1 MRKKYALIL
10 PLLLGIVGFSYSQT
24 HLSEDFSSG
33 LMPPTEW
40 SIDNLASQWSNSS
53 SNQAGGALPEA
64 RFKWKDATDSSR
76 LVSPVVNLTGFTYVT
91 LVFNH
96 YYDFY
101 SGSGTVVGVATRSGG
116 GNWTTAWEI
125 SPTSDVGPQ
134 NIVLPITNNDVGKTD
149 FQFCFYIK
157 GNLTYLNFWY
167 IDDVLLFTPLA
178 TDVSLASISLPSYIA
193 PNMQITLKG
202 TVKNIASNIINSFD
216 ISYAVDGGSPNVYS
230 VTGLNLALWDTYF
243 FTHDIPIVLS
253 QPGIHNIVVT
263 VENINGGPDD
273 DLTNNSLSAQIG
285 LLPSVPKKKMF
296 AEEATGTW
304 CGWCIRGICAM
315 DYMAETYPDSWIG
328 VAVHNN
334 DPMVN
339 VAYDNALMY
348 FLPDFFG
355 YPSGTIDRSGKY
367 MDPLEFEAEFLARV
381 NTVSPATVGIYN
393 FKWNPDTR
401 IVSFDVQSEFVID
414 VAHELRFAA
423 VISEDSVTGT
433 TSNWSQHNYYSGGS
447 IPMCGFEN
455 LPNPVAAG
463 NMHYD
468 HVARKII
475 DSPNGTPGSITGPI
489 RAGSIHYYSY
499 KDTIPAGWNFDK
511 LHFIGLLIDYT
522 TGVIL
527 NSNDEVSTLGITES
541 KSRIEFKVYP
551 NPVNSFAN
559 IVFTI
564 TSPQAVSLSIKDLM
578 GRTIYTGPPKKY
590 PAGENA
596 IRFEAGNLDNGI
608 YLLQLKVDNDVYS
621 KKISVLR

>member
-10 PLLLGIVGFSYSQT
+10 ILLMGIAGFSYSQT

-33 LMPPTEW
+33 LMPPTSW
-40 SIDNLASQWSNSS
+40 SINNLASQWSNSS
-53 SNQAGGALPEA
+53 SNQAGGTLPEA
-64 RFKWKDATDSSR
+64 RFKWKDATDTSR
-76 LVSPVVNLTGFTYVT
+76 LVSPVVNLTGFTSVT

-96 YYDFY
+96 YYDFF
-101 SGSGTVVGVATRSGG
+101 SGSGTVVGLATRSSG

-134 NIVLPITNNDVGKTD
+134 NIVLPITTSDVGKSD

-167 IDDVLLFTPLA
+167 IDDVLLYTPLA
-178 TDVSLASISLPSYIA
+178 TDVSLNSISLPSYVA
-193 PNMQITLKG
+193 PNMPVTLKG

-216 ISYAVDGGSPNVYS
+216 ISYAVDGGSPEVYA
-230 VTGLNLALWDTYF
+230 VTGLHMALWDNYD
-243 FTHDIPIVLS
+243 FTHDVPIVLS
-253 QPGIHNIVVT
+253 EPGTHNIIVT

-273 DLTNNSLSAQIG
+273 DPTNNSLSAKIG
-285 LLPSVPKKKMF
+285 VLPWVPKKKMF

-315 DYMAETYPDSWIG
+315 DYMAENYPESWLG
-328 VAVHNN
+328 VAVNN
-334 DPMVN
+334 TDPKVN
-339 VAYDNALMY
+339 NAYDKALMY
-348 FLPDFFG
+348 FLPDFLG

-367 MDPLEFEAEFLARV
+367 MDPLQFEAEYLARI

-423 VISEDSVTGT
+423 VISEDSLTGT
-433 TSNWSQHNYYSGGS
+433 TSKWGQRNYYSFGS
-447 IPMCGFEN
+447 TPMCGFEN
-455 LPNPVAAG
+455 LPDPVAAV

-468 HVARKII
+468 HVARKIM
-475 DSPNGTPGSITGPI
+475 DSPDGTPGSIKEPI
-489 RAGSIHYYSY
+489 TAGSVHTYSY
-499 KDTIPAGWNFDK
+499 TDTIPAGWNFDK

-527 NSNDEVSTLGITES
+527 NSNDEVST
-541 KSRIEFKVYP
+541 
-551 NPVNSFAN
+551 
-559 IVFTI
+559 I
-564 TSPQAVSLSIKDLM
+564 TSTQAVSLRITDLM
-578 GRTIYTGPPKKY
+578 GRVVYTGELKKY
-590 PAGENA
+590 PAGANT
-596 IRFEAGNLDNGI
+596 IRFEAGNLENGI
-608 YLLQLKVDNDVYS
+608 YLLQMKVDNGVYS
-621 KKISVLR
+621 KKISVVR